1 MQVGAV
7 ASGVQLGCRWS
18 ARVKGRIAYCGAAGP
33 QIRTMHTGPVLSE
46 IEILNIRCLASDSA
60 TR

>member
-1 MQVGAV
+1 MA
-7 ASGVQLGCRWS
+7 AGVQLGCRWS